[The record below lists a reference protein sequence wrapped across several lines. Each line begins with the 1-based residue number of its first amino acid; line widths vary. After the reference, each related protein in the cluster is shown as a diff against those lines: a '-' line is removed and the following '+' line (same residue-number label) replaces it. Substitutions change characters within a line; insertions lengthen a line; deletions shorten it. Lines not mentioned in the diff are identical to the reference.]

1 MLESIECSLK
11 VGGFASGEE
20 NSQDPISSDLS

>member
-11 VGGFASGEE
+11 VGGFASDGE
-20 NSQDPISSDLS
+20 NLQDPISSDLG